1 LARKHYYLALP
12 NLKYIN
18 NNMFDY
24 NTGRDP
30 MKLRQFG
37 RNVQN
42 LARYISTLET
52 KEERTKYAEAL
63 VELMKQIVPS
73 AKNNQ
78 ESNQFLW
85 DDLHVLADF
94 GLDVDGPFP
103 VPEEETLD
111 RKPDKVEY
119 LKSNLKFR
127 HYGRNVVLLI
137 EEAIKLEDEEQKEAA
152 VFHIARLLKSFHT
165 TWNKETPEDVLIA
178 KNIEILSE
186 GELKLNLEKA
196 QELDLL
202 EPLYKDKPKP
212 NKPTNKSGGKGGGKS
227 QKHRRRK

>member
-1 LARKHYYLALP
+1 
-12 NLKYIN
+12 
-18 NNMFDY
+18 
-24 NTGRDP
+24 

-42 LARYISTLET
+42 LARYINKLET

-85 DDLHVLADF
+85 DDLHLMAGF
-94 GLDVDGPFP
+94 ELDVNGPFP
-103 VPEEETLD
+103 MPEKETLD
-111 RKPDKVEY
+111 RKLDKVEY
-119 LKSNLKFR
+119 LRSNLKFR

-152 VFHIARLLKSFHT
+152 IFHIARLLKSFHG
-165 TWNKETPEDVLIA
+165 TWNKETPEDQLIA
-178 KNIEILSE
+178 KNIDILSE
-186 GELKLNLEKA
+186 SKLKLNLEKA

-212 NKPTNKSGGKGGGKS
+212 IKPTNKSGGKGGGKS
-227 QKHRRRK
+227 QKHRRRG

>member
-1 LARKHYYLALP
+1 
-12 NLKYIN
+12 
-18 NNMFDY
+18 
-24 NTGRDP
+24 

-42 LARYISTLET
+42 LARHISKLET

-73 AKNNQ
+73 AQTNQ

-85 DDLHVLADF
+85 DDLHILADF
-94 GLDVDGPFP
+94 SLDIDGPYP
-103 VPEEETLD
+103 MPERETLV

-119 LKSNLKFR
+119 AEGILKFR
-127 HYGRNVVLLI
+127 HYGKNVILLI
-137 EEAIKLEDEEQKEAA
+137 EEAMKIEDEEQKEAA
-152 VFHIARLLKSFHT
+152 VFHIARLLKSFHS
-165 TWNKETPEDVLIA
+165 TWNKETPEDALIA
-178 KNIEILSE
+178 KNIEIMSE
-186 GELKLNLEKA
+186 GELKLNLQKA

-212 NKPTNKSGGKGGGKS
+212 SKPTNKNSGKGGGKS

>member
-1 LARKHYYLALP
+1 MY
-12 NLKYIN
+12 
-18 NNMFDY
+18 DY
-24 NTGRDP
+24 NTGREP

-42 LARYISTLET
+42 LARYISKMEP

-63 VELMKQIVPS
+63 VELMKQIVPT

-78 ESNQFLW
+78 DSNQFLW
-85 DDLHVLADF
+85 DDLHVMADF
-94 GLDVDGPFP
+94 KLDIDSPYP
-103 VPEEETLD
+103 VPEEGTLGS
-111 RKPDKVEY
+111 KPDKVEY
-119 LKSNLKFR
+119 QKTNLRFR
-127 HYGRNVVLLI
+127 HYGKNVVLLI
-137 EEAIKLEDEEQKEAA
+137 EEAKKIEDEELKEAA

-165 TWNKETPEDVLIA
+165 TWNKETPDDTLIA

-186 GELKLNLEKA
+186 GDLILNLEKA

-212 NKPTNKSGGKGGGKS
+212 ANKNSGKGGGKS
-227 QKHRRRK
+227 QKHKRRK

>member
-1 LARKHYYLALP
+1 
-12 NLKYIN
+12 
-18 NNMFDY
+18 
-24 NTGRDP
+24 

-42 LARYISTLET
+42 LARYINKLET

-85 DDLHVLADF
+85 DDLHLMAGF
-94 GLDVDGPFP
+94 ELDVNGPFP
-103 VPEEETLD
+103 MPEKETLD

-119 LKSNLKFR
+119 LRSNLKFR

-152 VFHIARLLKSFHT
+152 IFHIARLLKSFHG
-165 TWNKETPEDVLIA
+165 TWNKETPEDQLIA
-178 KNIEILSE
+178 KNIDILSE
-186 GELKLNLEKA
+186 SKLKLNLEKA

-212 NKPTNKSGGKGGGKS
+212 IKPTNKSGGKGGGKS
-227 QKHRRRK
+227 QKHRRRG

>member
-1 LARKHYYLALP
+1 
-12 NLKYIN
+12 
-18 NNMFDY
+18 
-24 NTGRDP
+24 

-42 LARYISTLET
+42 LANYVSKLDT

-94 GLDVDGPFP
+94 GLDIDGPFP
-103 VPEEETLD
+103 VPEEETLV

-137 EEAIKLEDEEQKEAA
+137 EEAKKIEDELEKEAA
-152 VFHIARLLKSFHT
+152 VFHIARLLKSFHN
-165 TWNKETPEDVLIA
+165 TWNKEVPEDKLIV

-186 GELKLNLEKA
+186 GDLKLNLEKA

-212 NKPTNKSGGKGGGKS
+212 SKPTNKSGKGGGKS

>member
-1 LARKHYYLALP
+1 
-12 NLKYIN
+12 
-18 NNMFDY
+18 
-24 NTGRDP
+24 

-42 LARYISTLET
+42 LANYVSKLDT

-94 GLDVDGPFP
+94 GLDIDGPFP
-103 VPEEETLD
+103 VPEEETLV

-137 EEAIKLEDEEQKEAA
+137 EEAKKIEDELEKEAA

-165 TWNKETPEDVLIA
+165 TWNKEVPEDKLIV

-186 GELKLNLEKA
+186 GDLKLNLEKA

-212 NKPTNKSGGKGGGKS
+212 NKPTNKSGKGGGKS

>member
-1 LARKHYYLALP
+1 MY
-12 NLKYIN
+12 
-18 NNMFDY
+18 DY
-24 NTGRDP
+24 NTGREP

-42 LARYISTLET
+42 LARYITKLES

-73 AKNNQ
+73 VKANQ

-85 DDLHVLADF
+85 DDMHVLADF
-94 GLDVDGPFP
+94 ELDVDGPFP
-103 VPEEETLD
+103 VPGEETLD

-137 EEAIKLEDEEQKEAA
+137 EEAKKLEDEEQKEAA

-165 TWNKETPEDVLIA
+165 TWNKETPEDKLIA

-186 GELKLNLEKA
+186 GDLILNLEKA

-212 NKPTNKSGGKGGGKS
+212 SKPTNKSGKGGGKS

>member
-1 LARKHYYLALP
+1 MY
-12 NLKYIN
+12 
-18 NNMFDY
+18 DY
-24 NTGRDP
+24 NTGREP

-42 LARYISTLET
+42 LARHISKLET

-73 AKNNQ
+73 AQTNQ

-85 DDLHVLADF
+85 DDLHILADF
-94 GLDVDGPFP
+94 SLDIDGPYP
-103 VPEEETLD
+103 MPERETLV

-119 LKSNLKFR
+119 AEGILKFR
-127 HYGRNVVLLI
+127 HYGKNVILLI
-137 EEAIKLEDEEQKEAA
+137 EEAMKIEDEEQKEAA
-152 VFHIARLLKSFHT
+152 VFHIARLLKSFHS
-165 TWNKETPEDVLIA
+165 TWNKETPEDALIA
-178 KNIEILSE
+178 KNIEIMSE
-186 GELKLNLEKA
+186 GELKLNLQKA

-212 NKPTNKSGGKGGGKS
+212 SKPTNKNSGKGGGKS

>member
-1 LARKHYYLALP
+1 
-12 NLKYIN
+12 
-18 NNMFDY
+18 
-24 NTGRDP
+24 

-42 LARYISTLET
+42 LARYISKMEP

-63 VELMKQIVPS
+63 VELMKQIVPT

-78 ESNQFLW
+78 DSNQFLW
-85 DDLHVLADF
+85 DDLHVMADF
-94 GLDVDGPFP
+94 KLDIDSPYP
-103 VPEEETLD
+103 VPEEGTLGS
-111 RKPDKVEY
+111 KPDKVEY
-119 LKSNLKFR
+119 QKTNLRFR
-127 HYGRNVVLLI
+127 HYGKNVVLLI
-137 EEAIKLEDEEQKEAA
+137 EEAKKIEDEELKEAA

-165 TWNKETPEDVLIA
+165 TWNKETPDDTLIA

-186 GELKLNLEKA
+186 GDLILNLEKA

-212 NKPTNKSGGKGGGKS
+212 ANKNSVKGGGKS
-227 QKHRRRK
+227 QKHKRRK